1 METALSRSAEEIPS
15 GTYVTSL
22 NETNDYCFEHN
33 GVIVDYS
40 SILNTVELKIA
51 DDLTKSLENC
61 EAAVFKAYEL
71 FDGDFDAF
79 LRSDLCKLL
88 TNQRI
93 SKALRTYDRK
103 IQEYGITAKY
113 LDGLTSKK
121 LTEMFTG
128 EDQKITIL
136 TRLRGTMQKQLQ
148 RTSNEI
154 IQIFKNLWVILFTL
168 C

>member
-1 METALSRSAEEIPS
+1 M
-15 GTYVTSL
+15 
-22 NETNDYCFEHN
+22 
-33 GVIVDYS
+33 
-40 SILNTVELKIA
+40 
-51 DDLTKSLENC
+51 TKSLENC

-103 IQEYGITAKY
+103 IQEYGITAKD

-148 RTSNEI
+148 RTSNEL
-154 IQIFKNLWVILFTL
+154 IQIFKNLWVILFT
-168 C
+168 